1 MGAPAKELYLGVD
14 GGGSR
19 TRALIAG
26 PDGPVLGAGN
36 GPASN
41 HYGVGVEGAM
51 DAVAEAIAAAA
62 AQAGLGADVELR
74 AACFGLAGVNRP
86 VDEQVLRRAL
96 GERGFAPR
104 FEVVNDVEL
113 VLAAG
118 TGGGWGIALV
128 AGTGSI
134 CHGKTPDGRKA
145 RAGGWGYILGDE
157 GSGYSIASQALRLAT
172 QTADGRAHAP
182 GLLAEVLH
190 HWDLEEPEQ
199 LLGRVYRRDT
209 TIGQIAALASRILP
223 LAEQGDAAAIDLV
236 DRAAA
241 QLAQL
246 VDVVAEQLATEQ
258 PPPLALAGGVLRS
271 SARMRSELTRQART
285 ALGPTTVVTCPAE
298 GALLLARRLTPGS
311 AHAPDTHRS

>member
-1 MGAPAKELYLGVD
+1 MGAAATELFVGVD

-26 PDGPVLGAGN
+26 RDGPVLGSGN

-41 HYGVGVEGAM
+41 HYGVGVDGAM
-51 DAVAEAIAAAA
+51 EGVARAIAAAA
-62 AQAGLGADVELR
+62 EEMGGPVQLT

-86 VDEQVLRRAL
+86 VDEQVLRHAIA
-96 GERGFAPR
+96 ERGFAPR

-118 TGGGWGIALV
+118 TGGAWGIALV

-134 CHGKTPDGRKA
+134 CHGKTRDGRKA

-182 GLLAEVLH
+182 RILAEVLH
-190 HWDLEEPEQ
+190 HWDLDEPEQ

-223 LAEQGDAAAIDLV
+223 LAEQGDEAAIDLV

-246 VDVVAEQLATEQ
+246 VDAVAEPLDFGADD

-271 SARMRSELTRQART
+271 SARMRSELTRRART
-285 ALGPTTVVTCPAE
+285 PVGAATVVTDPAE
-298 GALLLARRLTPGS
+298 GALLLARRL
-311 AHAPDTHRS
+311 A

>member
-1 MGAPAKELYLGVD
+1 MGAPATELYLGVD

-26 PDGPVLGAGN
+26 RDGPVLGAGN

-41 HYGVGVEGAM
+41 HYGVGVDGAM
-51 DAVAEAIAAAA
+51 DAVAEAVGAAA
-62 AQAGLGADVELR
+62 AQAGLGAAVELR

-118 TGGGWGIALV
+118 TGGAWGIALV

-134 CHGKTPDGRKA
+134 CHGKTADGRKA

-157 GSGYSIASQALRLAT
+157 GSGYSIASQALRVAT
-172 QTADGRAHAP
+172 QTADGRAHATR
-182 GLLAEVLH
+182 LLAEVLH

-209 TIGQIAALASRILP
+209 TIGHIAALTSRILP
-223 LAEQGDAAAIDLV
+223 LAEEGDAAAVDLV

-246 VDVVAEQLATEQ
+246 VDAVAEQLAFEQ
-258 PPPLALAGGVLRS
+258 PPPVALAGGVLRS
-271 SARMRSELTRQART
+271 SARIRSELTRRART
-285 ALGPTTVVTCPAE
+285 PLGPATVVTDPAE
-298 GALLLARRLTPGS
+298 GALLLARRLTPG
-311 AHAPDTHRS
+311 